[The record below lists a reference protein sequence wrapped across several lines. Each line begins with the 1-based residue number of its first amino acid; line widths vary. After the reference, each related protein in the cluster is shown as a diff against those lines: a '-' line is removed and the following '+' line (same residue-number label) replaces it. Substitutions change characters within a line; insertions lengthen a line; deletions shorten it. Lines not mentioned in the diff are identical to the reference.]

1 MGEGGRFFQALRA
14 TGRDIDLMQV
24 QQWGMLIAGWAEA
37 HRQHDIGEFMGYLL
51 TPIRPPIMQ
60 GRWQARCL
68 ADDGRAARCLD
79 QGLGTQALPLGIPS
93 RPPGLAPRL
102 EIQTMLNMWHHDRDR
117 TVGFVEPPSVLPI
130 QLLRFQVCQ
139 GNVRKI
145 RTEVSL
151 EKHIQVPIF
160 INDGLA
166 TQSCVYSL
174 HAYVVHHGLSPKSGH
189 YTTVLMRGSKK
200 FWLCDDARSAELH
213 SVPPPNHYKDCYIL
227 WYYRSANIASNHH
240 V

>member
-1 MGEGGRFFQALRA
+1 M
-14 TGRDIDLMQV
+14 
-24 QQWGMLIAGWAEA
+24 
-37 HRQHDIGEFMGYLL
+37 
-51 TPIRPPIMQ
+51 
-60 GRWQARCL
+60 
-68 ADDGRAARCLD
+68 
-79 QGLGTQALPLGIPS
+79 
-93 RPPGLAPRL
+93 
-102 EIQTMLNMWHHDRDR
+102 
-117 TVGFVEPPSVLPI
+117 
-130 QLLRFQVCQ
+130 
-139 GNVRKI
+139 
-145 RTEVSL
+145 SL